1 MLYSKSFA
9 QALFEKFTIAKRVLT
24 QFSILGAFSALLLS
38 LTSLSLHAQQT
49 PASLFSDS
57 PSFLKVDEAF
67 GFDFEQRDG
76 ELIIK
81 WDIAEGY
88 YLYKKQF
95 QANTKNAVL
104 GEAVYPEHETIEDEF
119 FGVSD
124 VFFNDIEISYP
135 IVQTAQDGQV
145 RLRFQGCA
153 EAGLCYP
160 PTTKVI
166 YLDAYNA
173 QGSAD
178 VSSTANQSGDT
189 NDVSS
194 GVSQQF
200 TLAERLLS
208 DESLAVSLGILLL
221 LGIGLAFTPCVYPM
235 YPILST
241 IVIGRSGNNAGGEGA
256 KAIKLSHA
264 FILSFV
270 YVQGM
275 AITYSLLGLIV
286 ASAGVQFQAA
296 LQNPILLGIFIILFI
311 ALAFAMFGAYEIQ
324 LPSKWQEKL
333 NSLSNEQKSGNLI
346 GVFVMGVI
354 SGLVASPCTTAP
366 LTAVLL
372 VVAQSDS
379 LLFGFS
385 ALYALSLGMG
395 IPLILFGM
403 TGGKLLP
410 KAGNWMNVIKVTFGF
425 MMLTVA
431 ILFVERIFVAPWT
444 EFLWVVLGLSLFAYL
459 ITVNQDTKTGFGKGL
474 RNLVVI
480 TGFIASV
487 LYGVHALQLNGLLGN
502 NTLLAGT
509 SSQSK
514 AAHPEFIMV
523 RDLDDFDIKLAAA
536 NAEGKSVMVD
546 LYADWCVAC
555 KEFEKYTFPD
565 PAVVEALKDTVWMQI
580 DLTVNTP
587 ANLAFQEEFGVL
599 GLPTILFF
607 DAQGNELSQSRVT
620 GFMKA
625 EAFATHVNSAL
636 QN

>member
-1 MLYSKSFA
+1 MNVSLKPTFRPLWISICLSMII
-9 QALFEKFTIAKRVLT
+9 ALVMSTPA
-24 QFSILGAFSALLLS
+24 S
-38 LTSLSLHAQQT
+38 AQQT
-49 PASLFSDS
+49 PESLFADA
-57 PSFLKVDEAF
+57 PTFLKVDEAF

-76 ELIIK
+76 ELIVK

-95 QANTKNAVL
+95 QTVTRNATI
-104 GEAVYPEHETIEDEF
+104 GEPTYPAHETIEDEF
-119 FGVSD
+119 FGLSD
-124 VFFNDIEISYP
+124 VFFEDMEIRYP
-135 IVQTAQDGQV
+135 IIETQQDGQV
-145 RLRFQGCA
+145 KLRFQGCA

-166 YLDAYNA
+166 FLDEYLPNGADIVSS
-173 QGSAD
+173 QGSLVDNSSDA
-178 VSSTANQSGDT
+178 VSE
-189 NDVSS
+189 
-194 GVSQQF
+194 QF
-200 TLAERLLS
+200 TLAQRLLS
-208 DESLAVSLGILLL
+208 DESLALSLGLLLL

-235 YPILST
+235 YPILSS
-241 IVIGRSGNNAGGEGA
+241 IVIGKGRKE
-256 KAIKLSHA
+256 IKLSQA

-275 AITYSLLGLIV
+275 AITYSILGLIV

-296 LQNPILLGIFIILFI
+296 LQHPVLLGIFIVLFI

-333 NSLSNEQKSGNLI
+333 NSLSNDQKSGNLV
-346 GVFVMGVI
+346 GVFIMGVI

-372 VVAQSDS
+372 VVAQSES

-431 ILFVERIFVAPWT
+431 ILFVERIFVETWT
-444 EFLWVVLGLSLFAYL
+444 ELLWAALGLGLFTYL
-459 ITVNQDTKTGFGKGL
+459 YTMNQDTKVSFAKGV
-474 RNLVVI
+474 RSLVVMV
-480 TGFIASV
+480 GFVASV
-487 LYGVHALQLNGLLGN
+487 LYSIQALQLNGLVSGN
-502 NTLLAGT
+502 VLTGFAVQSGANE
-509 SSQSK
+509 QSK
-514 AAHPEFIMV
+514 GHPEFMMV
-523 RDLDDFDIKLAAA
+523 RDLDDFDQKLAAA

-565 PAVVEALKDTVWMQI
+565 PGVVKALENTVWMQI
-580 DLTVNTP
+580 DLTDNTP
-587 ANLAFQEEFGVL
+587 VNLAFQEEFEVL

-607 DAQGNELSQSRVT
+607 DAQGDELKQSRVT

-625 EAFATHVNSAL
+625 GAFATHVNRAL
-636 QN
+636 N